1 MVCRIE
7 RKDRAIPFI
16 PDAYH
21 TFLLLKSPAGCRVV
35 TEEVVRGPGAVE
47 FRKKDPNGMHRGHD
61 LWLSVLKQ
69 VSEEYAEAAKEN
81 GLGGRWRAC
90 PR

>member
-1 MVCRIE
+1 
-7 RKDRAIPFI
+7 
-16 PDAYH
+16 
-21 TFLLLKSPAGCRVV
+21 
-35 TEEVVRGPGAVE
+35 
-47 FRKKDPNGMHRGHD
+47 MHRGHD